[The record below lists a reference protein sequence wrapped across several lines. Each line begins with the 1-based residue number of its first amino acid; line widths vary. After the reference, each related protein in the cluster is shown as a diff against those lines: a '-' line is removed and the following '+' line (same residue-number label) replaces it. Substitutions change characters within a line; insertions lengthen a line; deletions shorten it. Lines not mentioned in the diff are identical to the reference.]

1 MESPAFYG
9 ERSRTKGGAF
19 YLDKKSEKQGSFL
32 NKLQKNEKV
41 IGR

>member
-19 YLDKKSEKQGSFL
+19 YLDNKSEKKGLS
-32 NKLQKNEKV
+32 
-41 IGR
+41 